1 MNADGRM
8 TFLYLPICE
17 PTFMSV
23 KILFFG
29 ATADA
34 TGNRE
39 IVINENGFSNVSSIL
54 DELSNTY
61 PRLASHRLL
70 YSINQRYVTGDELVN
85 DGDEIAIF
93 TAVSGG

>member
-1 MNADGRM
+1 
-8 TFLYLPICE
+8 
-17 PTFMSV
+17 MSV
-23 KILFFG
+23 RILFFG

-39 IVINENGFSNVSSIL
+39 IVINENGFPNVSSIL
-54 DELSNTY
+54 DELRETY
-61 PRLASHRLL
+61 PSLASHRLL
-70 YSINQRYVTGDELVN
+70 FSINQQYATGDDSVK

>member
-1 MNADGRM
+1 
-8 TFLYLPICE
+8 
-17 PTFMSV
+17 MSI

-29 ATADA
+29 ATAEA

-39 IVINENGFSNVSSIL
+39 VIVTANGFSNVSSIL
-54 DELSNTY
+54 DELCETY
-61 PRLASHRLL
+61 PRLGAHRLL
-70 YSINQRYVTGDELVN
+70 FSLNQQFAGGHESVH

>member
-1 MNADGRM
+1 
-8 TFLYLPICE
+8 
-17 PTFMSV
+17 MSV
-23 KILFFG
+23 RILFFG

-39 IVINENGFSNVSSIL
+39 IVINGNGFSNVSSIVE
-54 DELSNTY
+54 ELSETY
-61 PRLASHRLL
+61 PRLTSHNLL
-70 YSINQRYVTGDELVN
+70 YSINQQYASSSDSVK

>member
-1 MNADGRM
+1 
-8 TFLYLPICE
+8 
-17 PTFMSV
+17 MSV

-29 ATADA
+29 ATAVA

-54 DELSNTY
+54 DELRETY
-61 PRLASHRLL
+61 PSLASHSLL
-70 YSINQRYVTGDELVN
+70 YSINQQYATGGESVK
-85 DGDEIAIF
+85 DGDEIAVF